1 MQLHPVAMM
10 MMTLVLLLVLLNV
23 LVGYKGGGGSN
34 MGGPSRITDMST
46 VSAATHLIHIVHPAT
61 IGSSLDGTCCGGGDR
76 GGGVISFTCAI
87 VTIQK
92 E

>member
-10 MMTLVLLLVLLNV
+10 MMMTLVLLLVVLNV
-23 LVGYKGGGGSN
+23 LVGYKGGEGSN

-61 IGSSLDGTCCGGGDR
+61 IGSSLDGTCGGGDR
-76 GGGVISFTCAI
+76 GGGVISFTCAA
-87 VTIQK
+87 VTFLK